1 MKAPVL
7 MYDYRG
13 NKVIT
18 RHKELAPIA
27 ENIYAALC
35 KKDTY
40 ENADNDMFSVVAAIR
55 GVYFHMGYYSRC
67 DLYNNKYKKHFI
79 ENRDEW
85 IERVKNNASNE
96 GYITALEIQVFE
108 KLGEDTTLLRQVR
121 EARLQK
127 KEQEREERQ
136 RREQEA
142 IQEQKHREQEYIDK
156 CKRRFLA
163 GDMISGEDFIKIA
176 NRDGFTIHI
185 RTKGTLRKRI
195 TKLNNK
201 RELWYSKIRGKNAPD
216 TTGCF
221 RVIGNYLRFLQAR

>member
-1 MKAPVL
+1 
-7 MYDYRG
+7 MYNYQG

-18 RHKELAPIA
+18 RHKELIPIA
-27 ENIYAALC
+27 ENIYAAFC

-85 IERVKNNASNE
+85 IERVKKNALNE

-127 KEQEREERQ
+127 KEQEREERR
-136 RREQEA
+136 RREQDA
-142 IQEQKHREQEYIDK
+142 IQERKHHEQEYIDK

-201 RELWYSKIRGKNAPD
+201 RELWYSKIRGKKAPD
-216 TTGCF
+216 TIGCF
-221 RVIGNYLRFLQAR
+221 RVIENYLRFLQAQ